1 MKELNKELLN
11 SLVQDRSVRQKVVYE
26 SHMMFFLVY
35 FAHYIKYELANFHE
49 EIINIT
55 QDSEHRLV
63 CIASFRGSGKSTLV
77 TTSYS
82 LWSIL
87 GRQDKKF
94 VLIVCQTQAQ
104 AKQHMRNLRSEL
116 EENRLLKS
124 DLGPFREEPDLEWA
138 ISSLVFSNTGTRI
151 TIASLEQSIR
161 GMRHREHRPDLIILD
176 DIEDV
181 QSVKTIESRNK
192 TFDWFTREIIPL
204 GDLNT
209 RIIVVGNV
217 LHEDSLVMRLRD
229 KIENKEIAGIYR
241 QYPLIDQDGICLWPG
256 KFPNNDSLE
265 LFRKSI
271 VSDTSW
277 QREYLLLVVPD
288 DYQVIHRDWIQYY
301 DELPKNTGCYFEV
314 IIAIDPAI
322 AQTERSDYTGTVCGL
337 MVTEESGYYKL
348 YILPNPINEKMDFP
362 TLIER
367 IKALAEEIKRN
378 VYTDIVIVVEAIGY
392 QAAILQQLEREG
404 FYNCEAVKPTSD
416 KRSRLAVISHR
427 VKNGDIVFPRQGA
440 EDLLNQIVNFGN
452 ERHDDLADAFSMC
465 AQKHSSY
472 TVEFI
477 GFA

>member
-1 MKELNKELLN
+1 MKKLNKELLD
-11 SLVQDRSVRQKVVYE
+11 SLVKDRSVRQKVVYE
-26 SHMMFFLVY
+26 SHMMFFLIY

-55 QDSEHRLV
+55 QDSKNKLA
-63 CIASFRGSGKSTLV
+63 CIVAFRGSGKSTLV

-82 LWSIL
+82 LWAIL
-87 GRQDKKF
+87 GRQGKKF

-124 DLGPFREEPDLEWA
+124 DLGPFKEEPDLEWA
-138 ISSLVFSNTGTRI
+138 ISSLVFSNTGARI
-151 TIASLEQSIR
+151 TIASLDQSIR
-161 GMRHREHRPDLIILD
+161 GMRHREYRPDLIILD

-192 TFDWFTREIIPL
+192 TFDWFTREVIPL

-209 RIIVVGNV
+209 RIIVVGNL

-229 KIENKEIAGIYR
+229 KIENKDIEGVYR
-241 QYPLIDQDGICLWPG
+241 QYPLVNQDGICLWPG
-256 KFPNNDSLE
+256 KFPNNESLE

-271 VSDTSW
+271 VSETSW

-288 DYQVIHRDWIQYY
+288 DCQIIHRDWIQSY
-301 DELPKNTGCYFEV
+301 DELPKNTGSYFEV
-314 IIAIDPAI
+314 IIAVDPAI
-322 AQTERSDYTGTVCGL
+322 TQTERSDYTGIVCGL
-337 MVTEESGYYKL
+337 VVFEKSDYYKL

-362 TLIER
+362 TLVDR
-367 IKALAEEIKRN
+367 IKALAEEVKRD
-378 VYTDIVIVVEAIGY
+378 VYNSITIVVESVGY
-392 QAAILQQLEREG
+392 QEAIPQQLRREG

-416 KRSRLAVISHR
+416 KKSRLAVVSHR
-427 VKNGDIVFPRQGA
+427 IKNGDILFPKQGA
-440 EDLLNQIVNFGN
+440 ENLINQIVNLGN
-452 ERHDDLADAFSMC
+452 EKHDDLADAFVMC

-472 TVEFI
+472 TVQFI